1 MQPSPV
7 MVGRPVPDFDLPCT
21 RVPGSA
27 RQRARLEDYRGRW
40 LLLMFYPRDFSLVCP
55 TELTAISNHIEE
67 FRQHGCD
74 ILAVST
80 DTLES
85 HERWIS
91 APRARGGLGS
101 LNFPLASDLDG
112 SASRAYGVYIE
123 QMRVALRGLFII
135 DPNAVLQYHL
145 VHNLSVGRRTDEV
158 LRVLI
163 ALQTGGLC
171 AENWSVEDAA
181 LDPAESLGPGR
192 IVAHYRIEEQI
203 GTGSFA
209 SVFRA
214 IDTVLER
221 TVALKVMRPK
231 GRMTPATV
239 LAEARLA
246 AALSHPNICT
256 VFGVDDSEGVPI
268 IAMEYLVGR
277 PLSKVL
283 PEGALPPNQAAR
295 IAQQIASGMAAAHA
309 AGIVHGDLKPANV
322 IVTREGLAKIVDFG
336 LSRRDD
342 RSLDTDSTVLLG
354 TGEIG
359 SIAGTPSYMSPEQA
373 RGEQAG
379 PASDIFSFGVIL
391 YEMLTGRKAFP
402 DKNIL
407 HVLSRIRSVDAEQ
420 FAADVGAPFSE
431 ILRWSLIR
439 DAAHRLITMRKIA
452 ELLA

>member
-1 MQPSPV
+1 MQNSPV
-7 MVGRPVPDFDLPCT
+7 MVGRIVPDFDLPCT
-21 RVPGSA
+21 RVPGSTL
-27 RQRARLEDYRGRW
+27 QRARLEHYCGRW

-55 TELTAISNHIEE
+55 TELTAISTRLED

-74 ILAVST
+74 VLAVST

-91 APRARGGLGS
+91 APRARGGLGG
-101 LNFPLASDLDG
+101 LKFPLASDVDG
-112 SASRAYGVYIE
+112 AVSRAYGVYIE

-192 IVAHYRIEEQI
+192 VVAHYRIEENI
-203 GTGSFA
+203 GNGSFA
-209 SVFRA
+209 TVFRA
-214 IDTVLER
+214 LDTVLER
-221 TVALKVMRPK
+221 TVALKVMRPR
-231 GRMTPATV
+231 GRITPATV

-277 PLSKVL
+277 PLSKIL
-283 PEGALPPNQAAR
+283 PEGALPPNEAGR
-295 IAQQIASGMAAAHA
+295 IGQQIASGMAAAHA

-322 IVTREGLAKIVDFG
+322 IVTNESVAKIVDFG
-336 LSRRDD
+336 LSRRDE
-342 RSLDTDSTVLLG
+342 RALDTDSTVVLG
-354 TGEIG
+354 SGEIG

-379 PASDIFSFGVIL
+379 PASDVFSLGVIL

-407 HVLSRIRSVDAEQ
+407 HVLSRIRSVDSER
-420 FAADVGAPFSE
+420 FASEVPEPFSE
-431 ILRWSLIR
+431 ILRRSLAR
-439 DAAHRLITMRKIA
+439 DAAQRLITMRKIA
-452 ELLA
+452 EMLA